1 MRRTNAWR
9 GEIDS
14 ARPQRIACRLAL
26 MAIGAP
32 GFALAVAGGASA
44 ADQASAQRQFAA
56 SCGTCHTAGAGEPH
70 RQGPNLHG
78 VYGRAA
84 GALADFHYSDVLKGG
99 GWVWDSAALDA
110 WITNA
115 QDAHPGTTMAYRQSD
130 PDKRALVIE
139 FLKGAS
145 AGGPDK
151 P

>member
-1 MRRTNAWR
+1 MRRTRACR
-9 GEIDS
+9 GEIDD
-14 ARPQRIACRLAL
+14 ARPQDIACRLAL
-26 MAIGAP
+26 MALGAL
-32 GFALAVAGGASA
+32 GFALAAGASA
-44 ADQASAQRQFAA
+44 ADMASAQRQFVA
-56 SCGTCHTAGAGEPH
+56 SCGVCHTAGAGEPH

-78 VYGRAA
+78 IYGRAA
-84 GALADFHYSDVLKGG
+84 GALADFAYSDALKGG
-99 GWVWDSAALDA
+99 RWIWDATTLDA

-145 AGGPDK
+145 AGGPDQ

>member
-1 MRRTNAWR
+1 M
-9 GEIDS
+9 
-14 ARPQRIACRLAL
+14 AL
-26 MAIGAP
+26 GTLGFVLPVGA
-32 GFALAVAGGASA
+32 GTSA
-44 ADQASAQRQFAA
+44 ADLTPAQRQFVA
-56 SCGTCHTAGAGEPH
+56 SCGTCHTAGAAEPH

-84 GALADFHYSDVLKGG
+84 GALADFAYSDVLKGG
-99 GWVWDSAALDA
+99 GWNWDAAALDA

-130 PDKRALVIE
+130 PDKRALVID
-139 FLKGAS
+139 FLKSAS